1 MIDQFDNVL
10 DQVEGAVGEGGL
22 SGIIG
27 GSGNVLLDPAPE
39 VNSVI
44 SAIFVAMIE
53 FFSIFKKLLSF

>member
-27 GSGNVLLDPAPE
+27 GNVLLDPAPE

>member
-1 MIDQFDNVL
+1 MFEQFDSVL

-22 SGIIG
+22 GDLIG
-27 GSGNVLLDPAPE
+27 GGNVLLDPAPE

>member
-27 GSGNVLLDPAPE
+27 GGNVILDPAPE